1 MKIKQI
7 LLIFLLFPLFVL
19 SQSKT
24 VTGLVNDEN
33 GSPLPG
39 ATVQLKGSETIG
51 AITDFDGN
59 FSILIPSDAQQVLV
73 VSYIGY
79 LNEEVDVSN
88 QISITVNLQPDT
100 EALEEVVV
108 VGYGTVLKRDLT
120 GSVSSVKVED
130 DVSRAAAT
138 VDQLLQGRASGVQVT
153 QNAANPNS
161 GVSVRIRGTN
171 SLRGNNEPLYV
182 VDGVI
187 ISSAGEDVGAVGT
200 GNTGQDPQSGLN
212 GINPRDI
219 ERIEIL
225 KDASATAIY
234 GSRGANG
241 VVLITTKSGSQEDGK
256 GKFNIYFTSTVTDI
270 TKTYDMLDGVGYAN
284 YSNAAR
290 AAAGE
295 SPRYRVEGGNVFSYL
310 TNPDGTPSDNVD
322 NTANELYDWQDYI
335 YKQGISS
342 NLGVTFSGAS
352 DNGDYY
358 LSAGFNDMNGLID
371 NASFKTTDLRLNLNY
386 DINEKL
392 RVEARLS
399 TFFSES
405 DFAEGGDLIGGDQ
418 SFVQQTV
425 SYNPI
430 IANGLEDVSD
440 FFDGNVLSNPIAWI
454 DDFTDESKENR
465 VIASLAVKYK
475 FNVPGLQYE
484 FRVGGNLR
492 DKDRSRFYGLTTWQG
507 ANSNGLFQQMKLN
520 ALTYQ
525 VNNFLRYNRNINRNH
540 RVNATLGV
548 TYDVRDV
555 SSSTYA
561 VQDFVTAQLGT
572 DQPFL
577 GQVISNPLLLRAAD
591 QQMFS
596 LLGRVNY
603 TFKNKYVLTAS
614 FRRDGVSKFSENNRY
629 GFFPSFAFAW
639 RAGSEKFIQN
649 LDLFSSLKFR
659 AGWGQIGNH
668 GIGPYG
674 TLPNYGASS
683 SLYGTPTN
691 GTTVPI
697 VLNNIPNPDLTWET
711 TEQINIGV
719 DFGFNNGKISGTID
733 VYEKNT
739 KDLLQQTPIPTSS
752 GFSNMLINRGTL
764 ENKGVE
770 LGLDVTVIDKGD
782 LNLSVGG
789 NIAFNKTKIENLG
802 LIAGDILMPFESVN
816 QGSGYGVQQ
825 IPSYLGNTP
834 SRGNSIKF
842 PINIFLEGHETA
854 LFYGWKTDGI
864 FKSGDTMY
872 RINGSMSQPGDI
884 KVLDLN
890 GDGQVDLNDRTIIG
904 NPNPDYIYGF
914 NMNLSYKGF
923 SLRALFNG
931 TEGNDIVNGNM
942 YRFGYAEG
950 TYRNIIK
957 EAWTERWSAENP
969 NGTYPRLGYSSNLF
983 AAAMDR
989 FVEDGSYLRLKN
1001 ITLNYDVPIKPDNFI
1016 DSANVYVTGTNL
1028 FTWTD
1033 YSGYDPEITT
1043 FMYDGLIQGVDW
1055 NNKPNSKS
1063 VLVGVNLTF

>member
-1 MKIKQI
+1 MKIKKI
-7 LLIFLLFPLFVL
+7 ILIFLLFPIFVL

-33 GSPLPG
+33 SSPLPG
-39 ATVQLKGSETIG
+39 ATVQLKGSETVG

-59 FSILIPSDAQQVLV
+59 FTISIPSDSNQVLI

-120 GSVSSVKVED
+120 GSVSSVKIED

-138 VDQLLQGRASGVQVT
+138 VDQLLQGRAAGVQVT

-182 VDGVI
+182 IDGVI
-187 ISSAGEDVGAVGT
+187 ISSAGEDVGAVG
-200 GNTGQDPQSGLN
+200 GNNTGQDPQSGLN

-241 VVLITTKSGSQEDGK
+241 VVLITTKSGSKEDGK
-256 GKFNIYFTSTVTDI
+256 GKFNAYFTTSISEI
-270 TKTYDMLDGVGYAN
+270 TETYDMLDGVGYAN

-290 AAAGE
+290 ALAGE
-295 SPRYRVEGGNVFSYL
+295 SPRYTVQGDNVFTYL
-310 TNPDGTPSDNVD
+310 TNPDGTPSTNVD
-322 NTANELYDWQDYI
+322 TTPNTLYDWQDYI

-342 NLGVTFSGAS
+342 NLGLTFSGAS
-352 DNGDYY
+352 DAGDYY

-371 NASFKTTDLRLNLNY
+371 NAAFKTTDLRLNLNY

-392 RVEARLS
+392 RVEARFS
-399 TFFSES
+399 AFFSES

-425 SYNPI
+425 TYNPI
-430 IANGLEDVSD
+430 RANGLDDLSD
-440 FFDGNVLSNPIAWI
+440 FFDDNALSNPISWI

-465 VIASLAVKYK
+465 MIASLAIKYK
-475 FNVPGLQYE
+475 FNIPGLQYE

-492 DKDRSRFYGLTTWQG
+492 DKDRTRFYGLTTWQG
-507 ANSNGLFQQMKLN
+507 ANANGLYQQTKLN

-525 VNNFLRYNRNINRNH
+525 ANNFLRYNRNINRNH

-555 SSSTYA
+555 SNSTYA

-572 DQPFL
+572 AQPFL
-577 GQVISNPLLLRAAD
+577 GQVISSPLLLRAAD
-591 QQMFS
+591 QQLFS
-596 LLGRVNY
+596 VLGRLNY
-603 TFKNKYVLTAS
+603 TFKNKYVITAS
-614 FRRDGVSKFSENNRY
+614 FRRDGVSKFSEDNRY

-649 LDLFSSLKFR
+649 LDFFSSLKFR

-697 VLNNIPNPDLTWET
+697 VLSNIANPDLTWET
-711 TEQINIGV
+711 TEQLNIGV
-719 DFGFNNGKISGTID
+719 DFGFNNGKITGTFDIYD
-733 VYEKNT
+733 KDT

-764 ENKGVE
+764 QNKGVE
-770 LGLDVTVIDKGD
+770 VGLDVTVFDKGD
-782 LNLSVGG
+782 FNLSVGG
-789 NIAFNKTKIENLG
+789 NIAFNKTEIQNLG
-802 LIAGDILMPFESVN
+802 LTAGDVLLDN
-816 QGSGYGVQQ
+816 GNGAYGVQQ
-825 IPSYLGNTP
+825 VPSYLGNVP

-842 PINIFLEGHETA
+842 PLNIFLEGQETA

-890 GDGQVDLNDRTIIG
+890 GDGEVDINDRTIIG
-904 NPNPDYIYGF
+904 NPNPDFIYGF
-914 NMNLSYKGF
+914 NLNMSYKNF

-931 TEGNDIVNGNM
+931 SQGNDIVNGNM

-950 TYRNIIK
+950 TYRNVIS
-957 EAWTERWSAENP
+957 EAWNDRWSSENP
-969 NGTYPRLGYSSNLF
+969 DGTYPRLGYSSNLF

-1001 ITLNYDVPIKPDNFI
+1001 ITLNYDVPMRSDNFI
-1016 DSANVYVTGTNL
+1016 NSANVYVTGSNL
-1028 FTWTD
+1028 FTWTN

-1055 NNKPNSKS
+1055 NNKPNSRS
-1063 VLVGVNLTF
+1063 ILVGVNLTF

>member
-1 MKIKQI
+1 MKIKKI
-7 LLIFLLFPLFVL
+7 ILIFLLFPMIVL
-19 SQSKT
+19 SQNNT
-24 VTGLVNDEN
+24 VSGLVNDEN

-59 FSILIPSDAQQVLV
+59 FSISIPTDGLQVLV

-88 QISITVNLQPDT
+88 QISITINLQPDSQ
-100 EALEEVVV
+100 ALEEVVV

-120 GSVSSVKVED
+120 GSVSSVKIED

-187 ISSAGEDVGAVGT
+187 ISSAGEDVGSVGT

-284 YSNAAR
+284 YSNATR

-295 SPRYRVEGGNVFSYL
+295 SPRYRVDGGNVFTYV
-310 TNPDGTPSDNVD
+310 TNPDGTPSDVVD
-322 NTANELYDWQDYI
+322 TTPNELYNWQDYI

-358 LSAGFNDMNGLID
+358 LSAGFNDMNGLIE
-371 NASFKTTDLRLNLNY
+371 NASFQTTDLRLNLNY
-386 DINEKL
+386 DINDKL

-507 ANSNGLFQQMKLN
+507 ANSNGLYQQMKLN

-711 TEQINIGV
+711 TEQINVGV
-719 DFGFNNGKISGTID
+719 DFGFNNGKITGTVD

-770 LGLDVTVIDKGD
+770 LGLDVTVIDQGD
-782 LNLSVGG
+782 LNISVGG

-802 LIAGDILMPFESVN
+802 LTPGDILMDS
-816 QGSGYGVQQ
+816 GSGAYGVQQ

-842 PINIFLEGHETA
+842 PLNIFLEGHETA

-872 RINGSMSQPGDI
+872 RINGAMSQPGDI

-914 NMNLSYKGF
+914 NLNLSYKGF

-957 EAWTERWSAENP
+957 EAWTDRWSAENP
-969 NGTYPRLGYSSNLF
+969 DGTYPRLGYSSNLF

-1001 ITLNYDVPIKPDNFI
+1001 ITLNYDIPIKPDNFI
-1016 DSANVYVTGTNL
+1016 DSANIYVTGSNL

-1063 VLVGVNLTF
+1063 VLLGVNLTF

>member
-59 FSILIPSDAQQVLV
+59 FSISIPSDAQQVLV

-79 LNEEVDVSN
+79 LNEEVDVTN
-88 QISITVNLQPDT
+88 QISINVNLQPDT

-310 TNPDGTPSDNVD
+310 TNPDGTPSDTVD

>member
-1 MKIKQI
+1 MI
-7 LLIFLLFPLFVL
+7 VL
-19 SQSKT
+19 SQNNT
-24 VTGLVNDEN
+24 VSGLVNDEN

-59 FSILIPSDAQQVLV
+59 FSISIPTDGEQVLV

-88 QISITVNLQPDT
+88 QISITINLQPDSQ
-100 EALEEVVV
+100 ALEEVVV

-120 GSVSSVKVED
+120 GSVSSVKIED

-187 ISSAGEDVGAVGT
+187 ISSAGEDVGSVGT

-284 YSNAAR
+284 YSNATR

-295 SPRYRVEGGNVFSYL
+295 SPRYRVDGGNVFTYV
-310 TNPDGTPSDNVD
+310 TNPDGTPSDVVD
-322 NTANELYDWQDYI
+322 TTPNELYNWQDYI

-358 LSAGFNDMNGLID
+358 LSAGFNDMNGLIE
-371 NASFKTTDLRLNLNY
+371 NASFQTTDLRLNLNY
-386 DINEKL
+386 DINDKL

-507 ANSNGLFQQMKLN
+507 ANSNGLYQQMKLN

-711 TEQINIGV
+711 TEQINVGV
-719 DFGFNNGKISGTID
+719 DFGFNNGKITGTVD

-770 LGLDVTVIDKGD
+770 LGLDVTVIDQGD
-782 LNLSVGG
+782 LNISVGG

-802 LIAGDILMPFESVN
+802 LTPGDILMDS
-816 QGSGYGVQQ
+816 GSGAYGVQQ

-842 PINIFLEGHETA
+842 PLNIFLEGHETA

-872 RINGSMSQPGDI
+872 RINGAMSQPGDI

-914 NMNLSYKGF
+914 NLNLSYKGF

-957 EAWTERWSAENP
+957 EAWTDRWSAENP
-969 NGTYPRLGYSSNLF
+969 DGTYPRLGYSSNLF

-1001 ITLNYDVPIKPDNFI
+1001 ITLNYDIPIKPDNFI
-1016 DSANVYVTGTNL
+1016 DSANIYVTGSNL

-1063 VLVGVNLTF
+1063 VLLGVNLTF

>member
-1 MKIKQI
+1 MII
-7 LLIFLLFPLFVL
+7 L
-19 SQSKT
+19 SQNKT
-24 VTGLVNDEN
+24 VSGLVNDEN

-59 FSILIPSDAQQVLV
+59 FSIAIPSDSVQVLV

-79 LNEEVDVSN
+79 LNDEVDVSD

-100 EALEEVVV
+100 EALDEVVV

-130 DVSRAAAT
+130 DVSRAATT

-187 ISSAGEDVGAVGT
+187 ISSAGEDVGSVGT

-284 YSNAAR
+284 YSNATR

-322 NTANELYDWQDYI
+322 NTPNELYDWQDYI

-352 DNGDYY
+352 DSGDYY

-371 NASFKTTDLRLNLNY
+371 NASFQTTDLRLNLNY

-507 ANSNGLFQQMKLN
+507 ANSNGLYQQMKLN

-711 TEQINIGV
+711 TEQINVGV
-719 DFGFNNGKISGTID
+719 DFGFNNGKITGTVD

-770 LGLDVTVIDKGD
+770 VGLDVTVIDQGD
-782 LNLSVGG
+782 LNFSVGG

-842 PINIFLEGHETA
+842 PINIFLEGHETG

-872 RINGSMSQPGDI
+872 RINGAMSQPGDI

-914 NMNLSYKGF
+914 NLNLSYKGF

-957 EAWTERWSAENP
+957 EAWTDRWSADNP

-1001 ITLNYDVPIKPDNFI
+1001 ITLNYDIPLKPDNFI
-1016 DSANVYVTGTNL
+1016 DSANIYVTGSNL

-1033 YSGYDPEITT
+1033 YSGYDPEITS

>member
-1 MKIKQI
+1 MKIKKI

-59 FSILIPSDAQQVLV
+59 FSISIPSDAQQVLV

-79 LNEEVDVSN
+79 LNEEVDVTN
-88 QISITVNLQPDT
+88 QISINVNLQPDT

-310 TNPDGTPSDNVD
+310 TNPDGTPSDTVD

>member
-1 MKIKQI
+1 MKIKKI
-7 LLIFLLFPLFVL
+7 ILIFLLFPIFVL

-33 GSPLPG
+33 SSPLPG
-39 ATVQLKGSETIG
+39 ATVQLKGSETVG

-59 FSILIPSDAQQVLV
+59 FTISIPSDSNQVLI

-120 GSVSSVKVED
+120 GSVSSVKIED

-138 VDQLLQGRASGVQVT
+138 VDQLLQGRAAGVQVT

-182 VDGVI
+182 IDGVI
-187 ISSAGEDVGAVGT
+187 ISSAGEDVGAVG
-200 GNTGQDPQSGLN
+200 GNNTGQDPQSGLN

-241 VVLITTKSGSQEDGK
+241 VVLITTKSGSKEDGK
-256 GKFNIYFTSTVTDI
+256 GKFNAYFTTSISEI
-270 TKTYDMLDGVGYAN
+270 TETYDMLDGVGYAN

-290 AAAGE
+290 ALAGE
-295 SPRYRVEGGNVFSYL
+295 SPRYTVQGDNVFTYL
-310 TNPDGTPSDNVD
+310 TNPDGTPSTNVD
-322 NTANELYDWQDYI
+322 TTPNTLYDWQDYI

-342 NLGVTFSGAS
+342 NLGLTFSGAS
-352 DNGDYY
+352 DAGDYY

-371 NASFKTTDLRLNLNY
+371 NAAFKTTDLRLNLNY

-392 RVEARLS
+392 RVEARFS
-399 TFFSES
+399 AFFSES

-425 SYNPI
+425 TYNPI
-430 IANGLEDVSD
+430 RANGLDDLSD
-440 FFDGNVLSNPIAWI
+440 FFDDNALSNPISWI

-465 VIASLAVKYK
+465 MIASLAIKYK
-475 FNVPGLQYE
+475 FNIPGLQYE

-492 DKDRSRFYGLTTWQG
+492 DKDRTRFYGLTTWQG
-507 ANSNGLFQQMKLN
+507 ANANGLYQQTKLN

-525 VNNFLRYNRNINRNH
+525 ANNFLRYNRNINRNH

-555 SSSTYA
+555 SNSTYA

-572 DQPFL
+572 AQPFL
-577 GQVISNPLLLRAAD
+577 GQVISSPLLLRAAD
-591 QQMFS
+591 QQLFS
-596 LLGRVNY
+596 VLGRLNY
-603 TFKNKYVLTAS
+603 TFKNKYVITAS
-614 FRRDGVSKFSENNRY
+614 FRRDGVSKFSEDNRY

-649 LDLFSSLKFR
+649 LDFFSSLKFR

-697 VLNNIPNPDLTWET
+697 VLSNIANPDLTWET
-711 TEQINIGV
+711 TEQLNIGV
-719 DFGFNNGKISGTID
+719 DFGFNNGKITGTVDIYD
-733 VYEKNT
+733 KDT

-764 ENKGVE
+764 QNKGVE
-770 LGLDVTVIDKGD
+770 VGLDVTVFDKGD
-782 LNLSVGG
+782 FNLSVGG
-789 NIAFNKTKIENLG
+789 NIAFNKTEIQNLG
-802 LIAGDILMPFESVN
+802 LTAGDVLLDN
-816 QGSGYGVQQ
+816 GNGAYGVQQ
-825 IPSYLGNTP
+825 VPSYLGNVP

-842 PINIFLEGHETA
+842 PLNIFLEGQETA

-890 GDGQVDLNDRTIIG
+890 GDGEVDINDRTIIG
-904 NPNPDYIYGF
+904 NPNPDFIYGF
-914 NMNLSYKGF
+914 NLNMSYKNF

-931 TEGNDIVNGNM
+931 SQGNDIVNGNM

-950 TYRNIIK
+950 TYRNVIS
-957 EAWTERWSAENP
+957 EAWDDRWSSENP
-969 NGTYPRLGYSSNLF
+969 DGTYPRLGYSSNLF

-1001 ITLNYDVPIKPDNFI
+1001 ITLNYDVPMSSDNFI
-1016 DSANVYVTGTNL
+1016 NSANVYVTGSNL
-1028 FTWTD
+1028 FTWTN

-1055 NNKPNSKS
+1055 NNKPNSRS
-1063 VLVGVNLTF
+1063 ILVGVNLTF

>member
-1 MKIKQI
+1 MKIKKI
-7 LLIFLLFPLFVL
+7 ILIFLLFPMIVL
-19 SQSKT
+19 SQNNT
-24 VTGLVNDEN
+24 VSGLVNDEN

-59 FSILIPSDAQQVLV
+59 FSISIPTDGLQVLV

-88 QISITVNLQPDT
+88 QISITVNLQPDSQ
-100 EALEEVVV
+100 ALEEVVV

-120 GSVSSVKVED
+120 GSVSSVKIED

-187 ISSAGEDVGAVGT
+187 ISSAGEDVGSVGT

-284 YSNAAR
+284 YSNATR

-295 SPRYRVEGGNVFSYL
+295 SPRYRVDGGNVFTYV
-310 TNPDGTPSDNVD
+310 TNPDGTPSDVVD
-322 NTANELYDWQDYI
+322 TTPNELYNWQDYI

-358 LSAGFNDMNGLID
+358 LSAGFNDMNGLIE
-371 NASFKTTDLRLNLNY
+371 NASFQTTDLRLNLNY
-386 DINEKL
+386 DINDKL

-507 ANSNGLFQQMKLN
+507 ANSNGLYQQMKLN

-711 TEQINIGV
+711 TEQINVGV
-719 DFGFNNGKISGTID
+719 DFGFNNGKITGTVD

-770 LGLDVTVIDKGD
+770 LGLDVTVIDQGD
-782 LNLSVGG
+782 LNISVGG

-802 LIAGDILMPFESVN
+802 LTPGDILMDS
-816 QGSGYGVQQ
+816 GSGAYGVQQ

-842 PINIFLEGHETA
+842 PLNIFLEGHETA

-872 RINGSMSQPGDI
+872 RINGAMSQPGDI

-914 NMNLSYKGF
+914 NLNLSYKGF

-957 EAWTERWSAENP
+957 EAWTDRWSAENP
-969 NGTYPRLGYSSNLF
+969 DGTYPRLGYSSNLF

-1001 ITLNYDVPIKPDNFI
+1001 ITLNYDIPIKPDNFI
-1016 DSANVYVTGTNL
+1016 DSANIYVTGSNL

-1063 VLVGVNLTF
+1063 VLLGVNLTF

>member
-1 MKIKQI
+1 MKIKKIII
-7 LLIFLLFPLFVL
+7 LFLLFPLFVL
-19 SQSKT
+19 AQSKT
-24 VTGLVNDEN
+24 VSGIVNDEN
-33 GSPLPG
+33 ASPLPG
-39 ATVQLKGSETIG
+39 ATIQLKGSDSVG

-59 FSILIPSDAQQVLV
+59 FSISIPTDSAQILV

-79 LNEEVDVSN
+79 LNEEVNVSN
-88 QISITVNLQPDT
+88 QLSIIVNLQPDT
-100 EALEEVVV
+100 EALDEVVV

-120 GSVSSVKVED
+120 GSVSSVKIED
-130 DVSRAAAT
+130 DVSRAANT
-138 VDQLLQGRASGVQVT
+138 VDQLLQGRAAGVQVT

-187 ISSAGEDVGAVGT
+187 ISSAGEDVNAVGT

-241 VVLITTKSGSQEDGK
+241 VVLITTKTGTQEDGK
-256 GKFNIYFTSTVTDI
+256 GKFNAYFTTSVTEI

-284 YSNAAR
+284 YSNASR
-290 AAAGE
+290 VSAGE
-295 SPRYRVEGGNVFSYL
+295 TPRYRVDGDNVFSYL
-310 TNPDGTPSDNVD
+310 TLPNGNPSDVLD
-322 NTANELYDWQDYI
+322 TTANDLYDWQDYI

-342 NLGVTFSGAS
+342 NFGVTFSGAS
-352 DNGDYY
+352 DSGDYY

-371 NASFKTTDLRLNLNY
+371 NAAFQTTDLRLNLNY

-392 RVEARLS
+392 RVEARFS

-425 SYNPI
+425 TYNPI
-430 IANGLEDVSD
+430 RANGLEDISD
-440 FFDGNVLSNPIAWI
+440 FFDGNALSNPISWI

-465 VIASLAVKYK
+465 IIASLAVKYK

-492 DKDRSRFYGLTTWQG
+492 DKDRTRFYGLTTWQG
-507 ANSNGLFQQMKLN
+507 ANANGLYQQTKLN

-555 SSSTYA
+555 STSTYA

-614 FRRDGVSKFSENNRY
+614 FRRDGVSKFSQDNRY
-629 GFFPSFAFAW
+629 GFFPSFALAW

-697 VLNNIPNPDLTWET
+697 VLSNIANPDLTWET
-711 TEQINIGV
+711 TEQLNLGV
-719 DFGFNNGKISGTID
+719 DFGFVGGKITGTID
-733 VYEKNT
+733 VYDKDT

-752 GFSNMLINRGTL
+752 GFGSMLINRGTL
-764 ENKGVE
+764 QNKGLE
-770 LGLDVTVIDKGD
+770 IGLDMTVIDKGD
-782 LNLSVGG
+782 FNLSVGG
-789 NIAFNKTKIENLG
+789 NIAFNKTEIQNLG
-802 LIAGDILMPFESVN
+802 LASGDVLMPFESVN
-816 QGSGYGVQQ
+816 QGSGYGIQQ
-825 IPSYLGNTP
+825 IPSYLGNIP

-842 PINIFLEGHETA
+842 PLNIFLEGQETA

-864 FKSGDTMY
+864 FQSGDEMY

-890 GDGQVDLNDRTIIG
+890 GDGQVDLADRTIIG
-904 NPNPDYIYGF
+904 NPNPDFIYGF
-914 NMNLSYKGF
+914 NLNMSFKNF

-942 YRFGYAEG
+942 YRFGFAEG

-957 EAWTERWSAENP
+957 DAWNDRWSSENP
-969 NGTYPRLGYSSNLF
+969 DGAYPRLGYSSNLF

-1001 ITLNYDVPIKPDNFI
+1001 ITINYDVPLRSDSFI
-1016 DSANVYVTGTNL
+1016 NSANVYVTGSNL
-1028 FTWTD
+1028 FTWTN

-1055 NNKPNSKS
+1055 NNKPNSRS
-1063 VLVGVNLTF
+1063 VLFGVNLTF

>member
-1 MKIKQI
+1 MKIKKI
-7 LLIFLLFPLFVL
+7 ILIFLLFPIFVL

-33 GSPLPG
+33 SSPLPG
-39 ATVQLKGSETIG
+39 ATIQLKGSETVG

-59 FSILIPSDAQQVLV
+59 FTISIPSDSNQVLI

-120 GSVSSVKVED
+120 GSVSSVKIED

-138 VDQLLQGRASGVQVT
+138 VDQLLQGRAAGVQVT

-182 VDGVI
+182 IDGVI
-187 ISSAGEDVGAVGT
+187 ISSAGEDVGAVG
-200 GNTGQDPQSGLN
+200 GNNTGQDPQSGLN

-241 VVLITTKSGSQEDGK
+241 VVLITTKSGSKEDGK
-256 GKFNIYFTSTVTDI
+256 GKFNAYFTTSISEI
-270 TKTYDMLDGVGYAN
+270 TETYDMLDGVGYAN

-290 AAAGE
+290 ALAGE
-295 SPRYRVEGGNVFSYL
+295 SPRYTVQGDNVFTYL
-310 TNPDGTPSDNVD
+310 TNPDGTPSNNVD
-322 NTANELYDWQDYI
+322 TTPNTLYDWQDYI

-342 NLGVTFSGAS
+342 NLGLTFSGAS
-352 DNGDYY
+352 DDGDYY
-358 LSAGFNDMNGLID
+358 LSAGFNDMKGLID
-371 NASFKTTDLRLNLNY
+371 NAAFKTTDLRLNLNY

-392 RVEARLS
+392 RVEARFS
-399 TFFSES
+399 AFFSES

-425 SYNPI
+425 TYNPI
-430 IANGLEDVSD
+430 IANGLDDLSD
-440 FFDGNVLSNPIAWI
+440 FFDDNALSNPISWI

-465 VIASLAVKYK
+465 MIASLAIKYK
-475 FNVPGLQYE
+475 FNIPGLQYE

-492 DKDRSRFYGLTTWQG
+492 DKDRTRFYGLTTWQG
-507 ANSNGLFQQMKLN
+507 ANANGLYQQTKLN

-525 VNNFLRYNRNINRNH
+525 ANNFLRYNRNINRNH

-555 SSSTYA
+555 SNSTYA

-572 DQPFL
+572 AQPFL
-577 GQVISNPLLLRAAD
+577 GQVISSPLLLRAAD
-591 QQMFS
+591 QQLFS
-596 LLGRVNY
+596 VLGRLNY
-603 TFKNKYVLTAS
+603 TFKNKYVITAS
-614 FRRDGVSKFSENNRY
+614 FRRDGVSKFSEDNRY

-649 LDLFSSLKFR
+649 LDFFSSLKFR

-683 SLYGTPTN
+683 SLYGTPAN

-697 VLNNIPNPDLTWET
+697 VLSNIANPDLTWET
-711 TEQINIGV
+711 TEQLNIGV
-719 DFGFNNGKISGTID
+719 DFGFNNGKITGTVDIYD
-733 VYEKNT
+733 KDT

-764 ENKGVE
+764 QNKGVE
-770 LGLDVTVIDKGD
+770 LGLDVTVFDKGD
-782 LNLSVGG
+782 FNLSVGG
-789 NIAFNKTKIENLG
+789 NIAFNKTEIQNLG
-802 LIAGDILMPFESVN
+802 LTAGDVLLDN
-816 QGSGYGVQQ
+816 GNGAYGVQQ
-825 IPSYLGNTP
+825 VPSYLGNVP

-842 PINIFLEGHETA
+842 PLNIFLEGQETA

-890 GDGQVDLNDRTIIG
+890 GDGEVDINDRTIIG
-904 NPNPDYIYGF
+904 NPNPDFIYGF
-914 NMNLSYKGF
+914 NLNMSYKNF

-931 TEGNDIVNGNM
+931 SQGNDIVNGNM

-950 TYRNIIK
+950 TYRNVIS
-957 EAWTERWSAENP
+957 EAWNDRWSSENP
-969 NGTYPRLGYSSNLF
+969 DGTYPRLGYSSNLF

-1001 ITLNYDVPIKPDNFI
+1001 ITLNYDVPMRSDNFI
-1016 DSANVYVTGTNL
+1016 NSANVYVTGSNL
-1028 FTWTD
+1028 FTWTN

-1055 NNKPNSKS
+1055 NNKPNSRS

>member
-1 MKIKQI
+1 MKIKKI
-7 LLIFLLFPLFVL
+7 ILIFLLFPMIVL
-19 SQSKT
+19 SQNNT
-24 VTGLVNDEN
+24 VSGLVNDEN

-59 FSILIPSDAQQVLV
+59 FSISIPTDGVQVLV

-88 QISITVNLQPDT
+88 QISITINLQPDSQ
-100 EALEEVVV
+100 ALEEVVV

-120 GSVSSVKVED
+120 GSVSSVKIED

-187 ISSAGEDVGAVGT
+187 ISSAGEDVGSVGT

-284 YSNAAR
+284 YSNATR

-295 SPRYRVEGGNVFSYL
+295 SPRYRVDGGNVFTYV
-310 TNPDGTPSDNVD
+310 TNPDGTPSDVVD
-322 NTANELYDWQDYI
+322 TTPNELYNWQDYI

-358 LSAGFNDMNGLID
+358 LSAGFNDMNGLIE
-371 NASFKTTDLRLNLNY
+371 NASFQTTDLRLNLNY
-386 DINEKL
+386 DINDKL

-507 ANSNGLFQQMKLN
+507 ANSNGLYQQMKLN

-711 TEQINIGV
+711 TEQINVGV
-719 DFGFNNGKISGTID
+719 DFGFNNGKITGTVD

-770 LGLDVTVIDKGD
+770 LGLDVTVIDQGD
-782 LNLSVGG
+782 LNISVGG

-802 LIAGDILMPFESVN
+802 LTPGDILMDS
-816 QGSGYGVQQ
+816 GSGAYGVQQ

-842 PINIFLEGHETA
+842 PLNIFLEGHETA

-872 RINGSMSQPGDI
+872 RINGAMSQPGDI

-914 NMNLSYKGF
+914 NLNLSYKGF

-957 EAWTERWSAENP
+957 EAWTDRWSAENP
-969 NGTYPRLGYSSNLF
+969 DGTYPRLGYSSNLF

-1001 ITLNYDVPIKPDNFI
+1001 ITLNYDIPIKPDNFI
-1016 DSANVYVTGTNL
+1016 DSANIYVTGSNL

-1063 VLVGVNLTF
+1063 VLLGVNLTF

>member
-1 MKIKQI
+1 MKIKKI
-7 LLIFLLFPLFVL
+7 ILIFLLFPMFVL
-19 SQSKT
+19 SQNKT

-33 GSPLPG
+33 SSPLPG
-39 ATVQLKGSETIG
+39 ATVQLKGSESIG

-59 FSILIPSDAQQVLV
+59 FTISIPSNSDQILII
-73 VSYIGY
+73 SYIGY
-79 LNEEVDVSN
+79 LNEEINVTN

-120 GSVSSVKVED
+120 GSVSSVKIED

-138 VDQLLQGRASGVQVT
+138 VDQLLQGRAAGVQVT

-182 VDGVI
+182 IDGVI
-187 ISSAGEDVGAVGT
+187 ISSAGEDVSAVGT

-241 VVLITTKSGSQEDGK
+241 VVLITTKSGSKEDGK
-256 GKFNIYFTSTVTDI
+256 GKFNAYFTTSISEI

-295 SPRYRVEGGNVFSYL
+295 SPRYTVQGDNVFSYL
-310 TNPDGTPSDNVD
+310 TNPDGTPSDSVD
-322 NTANELYDWQDYI
+322 TTPNLLYDWQDYI
-335 YKQGISS
+335 YQQGISS
-342 NLGVTFSGAS
+342 NLGLTFSGAS
-352 DNGDYY
+352 DAGDYY

-392 RVEARLS
+392 RVEARFS
-399 TFFSES
+399 AFFSES

-425 SYNPI
+425 TYNPI
-430 IANGLEDVSD
+430 RANGLDDLSD
-440 FFDGNVLSNPIAWI
+440 FYDDNALSNPISWI

-465 VIASLAVKYK
+465 MIASLAIKYK

-492 DKDRSRFYGLTTWQG
+492 DKDRTRFYGLTTWQG
-507 ANSNGLFQQMKLN
+507 ANANGLYQQTKLN

-525 VNNFLRYNRNINRNH
+525 ANNFLRYNRNINRNH

-555 SSSTYA
+555 SNSTYA

-572 DQPFL
+572 AQPFL
-577 GQVISNPLLLRAAD
+577 GQVISSPLLLRAAD
-591 QQMFS
+591 QQLFS
-596 LLGRVNY
+596 VLGRVNY
-603 TFKNKYVLTAS
+603 TFKNKYVITAS
-614 FRRDGVSKFSENNRY
+614 FRRDGVSKFSEDNRY

-683 SLYGTPTN
+683 SLYGTPSN

-697 VLNNIPNPDLTWET
+697 VLSNIANPDLTWET
-711 TEQINIGV
+711 TQQLNIGV
-719 DFGFNNGKISGTID
+719 DFGFNNGKITGTID
-733 VYEKNT
+733 VYDKDT

-764 ENKGVE
+764 QNKGLE
-770 LGLDVTVIDKGD
+770 LGLDVTVVEKGD
-782 LNLSVGG
+782 FNLSLGG
-789 NIAFNKTKIENLG
+789 NIAFNKTEIQNLG
-802 LIAGDILMPFESVN
+802 LTPGDVLMDNGNGV
-816 QGSGYGVQQ
+816 YGVQQ
-825 IPSYLGNTP
+825 IPSYLGNVP

-842 PINIFLEGHETA
+842 PLNIFLEGQETA

-864 FKSGDTMY
+864 FQSGDTMY

-890 GDGQVDLNDRTIIG
+890 GDGQVDINDRTIIG
-904 NPNPDYIYGF
+904 NPNPDFIYGINL
-914 NMNLSYKGF
+914 NMSYKRF
-923 SLRALFNG
+923 NLRALFNG
-931 TEGNDIVNGNM
+931 SQGNDIVNGNM

-950 TYRNIIK
+950 TYRNVLS
-957 EAWTERWSAENP
+957 EAWNDRWSSENP
-969 NGTYPRLGYSSNLF
+969 DGSYPRLGYSSNLF

-989 FVEDGSYLRLKN
+989 FIEDGSYLRLKN
-1001 ITLNYDVPIKPDNFI
+1001 ITLNYDVPLSSDNFI
-1016 DSANVYVTGTNL
+1016 NSANVYVTGSNL
-1028 FTWTD
+1028 FTWTN

-1055 NNKPNSKS
+1055 NNKPNSRS

>member
-1 MKIKQI
+1 MKIKKI
-7 LLIFLLFPLFVL
+7 ILIFLLFPMIVL
-19 SQSKT
+19 SQNNT
-24 VTGLVNDEN
+24 VSGLVNDEN

-59 FSILIPSDAQQVLV
+59 FSISIPTDGEQVLV

-88 QISITVNLQPDT
+88 QISITINLQPDSQ
-100 EALEEVVV
+100 ALEEVVV

-120 GSVSSVKVED
+120 GSVSSVKIED

-187 ISSAGEDVGAVGT
+187 ISSAGEDVGSVGT

-284 YSNAAR
+284 YSNATR

-295 SPRYRVEGGNVFSYL
+295 SPRYRVDGGNVFTYV
-310 TNPDGTPSDNVD
+310 TNPDGTPSDVVD
-322 NTANELYDWQDYI
+322 TTPNELYNWQDYI

-358 LSAGFNDMNGLID
+358 LSAGFNDMNGLIE
-371 NASFKTTDLRLNLNY
+371 NASFQTTDLRLNLNY
-386 DINEKL
+386 DINDKL

-507 ANSNGLFQQMKLN
+507 ANSNGLYQQMKLN

-683 SLYGTPTN
+683 SLYGTPNN

-711 TEQINIGV
+711 TEQINVGV
-719 DFGFNNGKISGTID
+719 DFGFNNGKITGTVD

-770 LGLDVTVIDKGD
+770 LGLDVTVIDQGD
-782 LNLSVGG
+782 LNISVGG

-802 LIAGDILMPFESVN
+802 LTPGDILMDS
-816 QGSGYGVQQ
+816 GSGAYGVQQ

-842 PINIFLEGHETA
+842 PLNIFLEGHETA

-872 RINGSMSQPGDI
+872 RINGAMSQPGDI

-914 NMNLSYKGF
+914 NLNLSYKGF

-957 EAWTERWSAENP
+957 EAWTDRWSAENP
-969 NGTYPRLGYSSNLF
+969 DGTYPRLGYSSNLF

-1001 ITLNYDVPIKPDNFI
+1001 ITLNYDIPIKPDNFI
-1016 DSANVYVTGTNL
+1016 DSANIYVTGSNL

-1063 VLVGVNLTF
+1063 VLLGVNLTF

>member
-1 MKIKQI
+1 MKIKKI
-7 LLIFLLFPLFVL
+7 ILIFLLLPLLAF

-24 VTGLVNDEN
+24 ITGLVNDEN

-39 ATVQLKGSETIG
+39 ATVQLKGSDTIG

-59 FSILIPSDAQQVLV
+59 FSITIPSDADQVLI

-79 LNEEVDVSN
+79 LNETIDVSN
-88 QISITVNLQPDT
+88 QISISVNLQPDT
-100 EALEEVVV
+100 AALEEVVV

-120 GSVSSVKVED
+120 GSVTSVKIED
-130 DVSRAAAT
+130 DVSRAANT
-138 VDQLLQGRASGVQVT
+138 VDQLLQGRAAGVQVT

-161 GVSVRIRGTN
+161 AISVRIRGAS

-187 ISSAGEDVGAVGT
+187 VSSAGEDVISVDAGGQ

-241 VVLITTKSGSQEDGK
+241 VVLITTKSGSKETGA
-256 GKFNIYFTSTVTDI
+256 GKFNAYVTRTVSEI
-270 TKTYDMLDGVGYAN
+270 SKKYDMLDGVGYAN
-284 YSNAAR
+284 YSNAIR

-295 SPRYRVEGGNVFSYL
+295 SPRYRVDGPNVYSFL
-310 TNPDGTPSDNVD
+310 TNPDGTPSDVLDETPNLIY
-322 NTANELYDWQDYI
+322 NWQDVI
-335 YKQGISS
+335 YQQGVST
-342 NLGVTFSGAS
+342 NFGLTFSGGN

-358 LSAGFNDMNGLID
+358 LSTGFNDMSGLIE
-371 NASFKTTDLRLNLNY
+371 NSNFKTTDIRLNLNY

-392 RVEARLS
+392 RIEGRFS
-399 TFFSES
+399 TFLSDS
-405 DFAEGGDLIGGDQ
+405 DFAEGGDKIGGDQ
-418 SFVQQTV
+418 SIVQQAI

-430 IANGLEDVSD
+430 RANGLEDLGD
-440 FFDGNVLSNPIAWI
+440 FFDDNTLSNPLSWV
-454 DDFTDESKENR
+454 DDFSDESRENR
-465 VIASLAVKYK
+465 VFASLALKYK

-484 FRVGGNLR
+484 LRVGGNLR
-492 DKDRSRFYGLTTWQG
+492 DKDRTRFYGLTTWQG
-507 ANSNGLFQQMKLN
+507 ANANGLYQKMKLN

-540 RVNATLGV
+540 RVNATLGI

-555 SSSTYA
+555 ESSVYA

-572 DQPFL
+572 EQPFL
-577 GQVISNPLLLRAAD
+577 GQLISSPLLLRAAD
-591 QQMFS
+591 QQLFS
-596 LLGRVNY
+596 VLGRINY

-614 FRRDGVSKFSENNRY
+614 FRRDGVSKFAENNRY

-683 SLYGTPTN
+683 SLYGTPSN
-691 GTTVPI
+691 GTTVPL
-697 VLNNIPNPDLTWET
+697 VLSNIANPDLTWET
-711 TEQINIGV
+711 TEQLNLGV

-733 VYEKNT
+733 VYNKTTN
-739 KDLLQQTPIPTSS
+739 DLLQQTPIPTSS
-752 GFSNMLINRGTL
+752 GFSSMLINRGGL
-764 ENKGVE
+764 ENKGLE
-770 LGLDVTVIDKGD
+770 ISLDVVAVDDGD
-782 LNLSVGG
+782 FNFSIGG
-789 NIAFNKTKIENLG
+789 NIAFNKTKIVDLG
-802 LIAGDILMPFESVN
+802 LTPGEVLMANGD
-816 QGSGYGVQQ
+816 GSYGVQQ
-825 IPSYLGNTP
+825 MPSYLGNVP

-842 PINIFLEGHETA
+842 PINIFLEGQEVA

-864 FKSGDTMY
+864 FQSGDQMY
-872 RINGSMSQPGDI
+872 LINGAMSQPGDI

-890 GDGQVDLNDRTIIG
+890 GDGQVDLADRTIIG
-904 NPNPDYIYGF
+904 NPNPDFVYGF
-914 NMNLSYKGF
+914 NLSMSYKDL
-923 SLRALFNG
+923 SIRALFNG
-931 TEGNDIVNGNM
+931 TQGNEIVNGNY
-942 YRFGYAEG
+942 YRFGWAEG
-950 TYRNIIK
+950 TYRNILG
-957 EAWTERWSAENP
+957 EAWNDRWTTDNP
-969 NGTYPRLGYSSNLF
+969 AGSYPRLGYSANLF
-983 AAAMDR
+983 GALMDR
-989 FVEDGSYLRLKN
+989 VIEDGSYLRLKS
-1001 ITLNYDVPIKPDNFI
+1001 ITLNYDIPVKNNNNFI
-1016 DSANVYVTGTNL
+1016 QSANVYVTGNNL

-1043 FMYDGLIQGVDW
+1043 FLWDGLLQGTDW
-1055 NNKPNSKS
+1055 NNKPNLKS
-1063 VLVGVNLTF
+1063 VLFGINLTF

>member
-1 MKIKQI
+1 MKK
-7 LLIFLLFPLFVL
+7 FLVLFLFPLFVF

-24 VTGLVNDEN
+24 VTGIVNDEN
-33 GSPLPG
+33 SSPLPG
-39 ATVQLKGSETIG
+39 ATVQLKGSESIG

-59 FSILIPSDAQQVLV
+59 FSITIPADAEQVLII
-73 VSYIGY
+73 SYIGY
-79 LNEEVDVSN
+79 LNEEVDVTN
-88 QISITVNLQPDT
+88 QISITVDLQPDT

-108 VGYGTVLKRDLT
+108 IGYGTVLKRDLT
-120 GSVSSVKVED
+120 GSVSSIKVED

-138 VDQLLQGRASGVQVT
+138 VDQLLQGRAAGVQVT
-153 QNAANPNS
+153 
-161 GVSVRIRGTN
+161 
-171 SLRGNNEPLYV
+171 
-182 VDGVI
+182 
-187 ISSAGEDVGAVGT
+187 
-200 GNTGQDPQSGLN
+200 LN

-219 ERIEIL
+219 ESIEIL

-241 VVLITTKSGSQEDGK
+241 VVLITTKSGSKEDGK
-256 GKFNIYFTSTVTDI
+256 GKFNVYFTSTVADI

-290 AAAGE
+290 VAAGE
-295 SPRYRVEGGNVFSYL
+295 SPRYRVEGDNVFSFL
-310 TNPDGTPSDNVD
+310 TNPDGTPSDVID
-322 NTANELYDWQDYI
+322 NTPNELYDWQDYI
-335 YKQGISS
+335 YEQGISS

-358 LSAGFNDMNGLID
+358 LSAGFNDMNGLIE
-371 NASFKTTDLRLNLNY
+371 NANFQTTDLRLNLNY
-386 DINEKL
+386 DINDKL

-430 IANGLEDVSD
+430 IANGLEDISD

-507 ANSNGLFQQMKLN
+507 ANANGLYQQMKLN

-525 VNNFLRYNRNINRNH
+525 VNNFLRYNRNYNRNH

-596 LLGRVNY
+596 LLGRFNY

-629 GFFPSFAFAW
+629 GFFPSFALAW

-674 TLPNYGASS
+674 TLPNYGAS
-683 SLYGTPTN
+683 
-691 GTTVPI
+691 
-697 VLNNIPNPDLTWET
+697 
-711 TEQINIGV
+711 
-719 DFGFNNGKISGTID
+719 
-733 VYEKNT
+733 
-739 KDLLQQTPIPTSS
+739 
-752 GFSNMLINRGTL
+752 
-764 ENKGVE
+764 
-770 LGLDVTVIDKGD
+770 
-782 LNLSVGG
+782 
-789 NIAFNKTKIENLG
+789 
-802 LIAGDILMPFESVN
+802 
-816 QGSGYGVQQ
+816 
-825 IPSYLGNTP
+825 
-834 SRGNSIKF
+834 
-842 PINIFLEGHETA
+842 
-854 LFYGWKTDGI
+854 
-864 FKSGDTMY
+864 
-872 RINGSMSQPGDI
+872 
-884 KVLDLN
+884 
-890 GDGQVDLNDRTIIG
+890 
-904 NPNPDYIYGF
+904 
-914 NMNLSYKGF
+914 
-923 SLRALFNG
+923 
-931 TEGNDIVNGNM
+931 
-942 YRFGYAEG
+942 
-950 TYRNIIK
+950 
-957 EAWTERWSAENP
+957 
-969 NGTYPRLGYSSNLF
+969 
-983 AAAMDR
+983 
-989 FVEDGSYLRLKN
+989 
-1001 ITLNYDVPIKPDNFI
+1001 
-1016 DSANVYVTGTNL
+1016 
-1028 FTWTD
+1028 
-1033 YSGYDPEITT
+1033 
-1043 FMYDGLIQGVDW
+1043 
-1055 NNKPNSKS
+1055 
-1063 VLVGVNLTF
+1063 

>member
-1 MKIKQI
+1 MKIKKI
-7 LLIFLLFPLFVL
+7 ILIFLLFPMIVL
-19 SQSKT
+19 SQNNTIS
-24 VTGLVNDEN
+24 GLVNDEN

-59 FSILIPSDAQQVLV
+59 FSISIPTDGVQVLV

-79 LNEEVDVSN
+79 LDEEVDVSN
-88 QISITVNLQPDT
+88 QISITINLQPDSQ
-100 EALEEVVV
+100 ALEEVVV

-120 GSVSSVKVED
+120 GSVSSVKIED

-187 ISSAGEDVGAVGT
+187 ISSAGEDVGSVGT

-270 TKTYDMLDGVGYAN
+270 TKKYDMLDGVGYAN
-284 YSNAAR
+284 YSNATR

-295 SPRYRVEGGNVFSYL
+295 SPRYRVDGGNVFTYV
-310 TNPDGTPSDNVD
+310 TNPDGTPSDVVD
-322 NTANELYDWQDYI
+322 TTPNELYNWQDYI

-358 LSAGFNDMNGLID
+358 LSAGFNDMNGLIE
-371 NASFKTTDLRLNLNY
+371 NASFQTTDLRLNLNY
-386 DINEKL
+386 DINDKL

-507 ANSNGLFQQMKLN
+507 ANSNGLYQQMKLN

-711 TEQINIGV
+711 TEQINVGV
-719 DFGFNNGKISGTID
+719 DFGFNNGKITGTVD

-770 LGLDVTVIDKGD
+770 LGLDVTVIDQGD
-782 LNLSVGG
+782 LNISVGG

-802 LIAGDILMPFESVN
+802 LTPGDILMDS
-816 QGSGYGVQQ
+816 GSGAYGVQQ

-842 PINIFLEGHETA
+842 PLNIFLEGHETA

-872 RINGSMSQPGDI
+872 RINGAMSQPGDI

-914 NMNLSYKGF
+914 NLNLSYKGF

-957 EAWTERWSAENP
+957 EAWTDRWSAENP
-969 NGTYPRLGYSSNLF
+969 DGTYPRLGYSSNLF

-1001 ITLNYDVPIKPDNFI
+1001 ITLNYDIPIKPDNFI
-1016 DSANVYVTGTNL
+1016 DSANIYVTGSNL

-1063 VLVGVNLTF
+1063 VLLGVNLTF